1 MTMMDTKRGAFRRP
15 FFSMFAALIICAG
28 LAGCA
33 GLSPEIEAPTV
44 TIADVGVGSVGLF
57 EQQIN
62 LRLRIQNPNA
72 RDLKV
77 DGIAFDFEIND
88 QLLAQGVGNRAVIVP
103 RYGYEF
109 MTVGAVSNL
118 GAVIKQFGALAR
130 AEQPGFKYRIKGTL
144 SLHGSRIPFDRSGEF
159 DLGGM
164 APKLRSDA
172 RS

>member
-1 MTMMDTKRGAFRRP
+1 MDMKRGVFGRP
-15 FFSMFAALIICAG
+15 FFQLFVALIICVG
-28 LAGCA
+28 FAGCA

-44 TIADVGVGSVGLF
+44 TIADLGIDRVGLF

-62 LRLRIQNPNA
+62 LKLRIQNPNA
-72 RDLKV
+72 TELKV

-88 QLLAQGVGNRAVIVP
+88 QLFAQGVSNRAVIVP
-103 RYGYEF
+103 RYGSEF

-144 SLHGSRIPFDRSGEF
+144 SLHGSRMPFDRSGEF
-159 DLGGM
+159 YLGGVV
-164 APKLRSDA
+164 PKLRSGA
-172 RS
+172 LP